1 VAARWRAFFRYL
13 KDAARGRALTPL
25 SADADRWLPYA
36 AAFGVAAQL
45 VRRRKREGISLALPE
60 WFAAFE
66 TGADGSDAFVA
77 FLGTSGADGSG
88 GAGAAAG
95 GAAGGGGG
103 ASGAG

>member
-1 VAARWRAFFRYL
+1 MTRSSGL
-13 KDAARGRALTPL
+13 KDAARGRAQTPL

-45 VRRRKREGISLALPE
+45 VRRRKREGTDLALPE

-88 GAGAAAG
+88 GAAAG